1 MSRLMPDNA
10 SNAVSGKDTKKL
22 ADNKPN
28 NNTQQ
33 SQNSWYAKLHP
44 IGSDQ
49 QTTAPKRV
57 LNLSIFFRIWLAVAL
72 VLIICGIVVFTQLFG
87 HVKPTAQQVIED
99 TLLDTS
105 KLLAASLQMPLQTGE
120 MLTESYQKQLDSA
133 FVYVPVAS
141 EPDDNIELANSS
153 RLANSADKYRQ
164 VYKEEPAYRRKT
176 YSSFRVYV
184 TDSTGLVIYDSRP
197 TSTNAE
203 GQDYSRWNDVY
214 LTLLGQYG
222 ARSTPDIDS
231 KRDSSIMYVAQPIKD
246 AAGQLIGVVS
256 VGKPVDSVMPYLD
269 NTRRRML
276 ITMLLISIVAL
287 LLAGLVA
294 WWLKQSISLV
304 THYTREL
311 AEQTKK
317 PYFYLGH
324 ELNSLTDTIE
334 SMKHRLENR
343 AYVSDYVHTLTHELK
358 SPLTA
363 IRASSE
369 LLEDDGLDPDD
380 RLMLNHSIGEQS
392 IKMQQ
397 LIDRLLLLA
406 KVEQPTFKLNRESI
420 ALLPLLNSLI
430 KDSMPKLQQR
440 QLPAIEL
447 FINDN
452 LLNNADVIQ
461 SDFIEKTTVF
471 ADSFWL
477 LQALQN
483 VLDNA
488 IYFAENKVVFNIYTN
503 VEQAVTLTVFNDG
516 KPLPD
521 YALAK
526 VFDRYFSLSH
536 QRVIHINSTSQN
548 SNEFIQPSQSYASA
562 NNQNSTMQ
570 TTPKK
575 GTGLGLTL
583 VKQVIEHH
591 GGTVAIDNVQGNANA
606 NSSAGVIF
614 SITLPLAKP
623 SKNRVN

>member
-1 MSRLMPDNA
+1 M
-10 SNAVSGKDTKKL
+10 T
-22 ADNKPN
+22 DNKPN
-28 NNTQQ
+28 NSTQPSQ
-33 SQNSWYAKLHP
+33 SSWYAKLHP

-105 KLLAASLQMPLQTGE
+105 KLLAASLQTPLQTGE
-120 MLTESYQKQLDSA
+120 LLTESYQRQLDSA
-133 FVYVPVAS
+133 FVHVPVTS
-141 EPDDNIELANSS
+141 EPNNNGKTANST
-153 RLANSADKYRQ
+153 RLANRADKYRQ
-164 VYKEEPAYRRKT
+164 VYKEEPAYRRKA
-176 YSSFRVYV
+176 YSSFRIYV

-197 TSTNAE
+197 ESTNAE
-203 GQDYSRWNDVY
+203 GQDYRRWNDVY

-222 ARSTPDIDS
+222 ARSTPDINS
-231 KRDSSIMYVAQPIKD
+231 KRDSSIMYVAQPIND
-246 AAGQLIGVVS
+246 TTGQLIGVVS

-294 WWLKQSISLV
+294 WWLKQSITLV

-369 LLEDDGLDPDD
+369 LLEDDGLDDDD
-380 RLMLNHSIGEQS
+380 RKMLNHTIGEQS
-392 IKMQQ
+392 IKMHQ

-406 KVEQPTFKLNRESI
+406 KVEQPTFKLNREPI
-420 ALLPLLNSLI
+420 ALLPLLSSLI
-430 KDSMPKLQQR
+430 KDSTPKLQQR

-447 FINDN
+447 FINSQLPIKEDILKN
-452 LLNNADVIQ
+452 DLM
-461 SDFIEKTTVF
+461 EKTTVY

-488 IYFAENKVVFNIYTN
+488 IYFAQNNVSFNIDTHI
-503 VEQAVTLTVFNDG
+503 EQVVTLTVFNDG

-521 YALAK
+521 YALTKA
-526 VFDRYFSLSH
+526 FDRYFSLSH
-536 QRVIHINSTSQN
+536 QRNV
-548 SNEFIQPSQSYASA
+548 
-562 NNQNSTMQ
+562 NQNSAYQSNNQANQTTESKAEQNSTLQ

-591 GGTVAIDNVQGNANA
+591 GGTVAIDNVEGDANL
-606 NSSAGVIF
+606 SAGVIF

-623 SKNRVN
+623 SKN